1 MDSIWHEVCRERD
14 KRPQALPAKGIRNK
28 DNGEAV
34 KKLNI
39 MKQFVLIV
47 LAAMVSLGSA
57 EACLNKAKVK
67 SLEVKGERLEAKGE
81 LTILVMDTT
90 QALLPEAEIRFGKSV
105 LRTSWDGRAVV
116 KSEDLAKTKTITVSC
131 EGYEARSERVK
142 ELTNE
147 RMKELTNEGMNGLT
161 NERVLIIRLTPKKGA
176 EREEN
181 GGRLPGSGKGTS
193 KGTLLYR
200 TMDTKPMAEPAMVT
214 TDLAAEASRA
224 DFKAELEETP
234 ELFVGGPTRNISAGM
249 LTAGEVNDFAKWN
262 LWPMVRDSILGE
274 FIDEWK
280 IAPRERYTV
289 QVVTQ
294 KGGYPIA
301 SQDVSLIDGN
311 GNTLFQAVTDNT
323 GKAELW
329 GELIKNEKLKI
340 KNDLRIRVGD
350 YVAEAK
356 SWQTVVLDEPCDVSD
371 AVDVMFVFDATG
383 SMGDEL
389 RYLQAEMRDVIAR
402 AKEATGGLEI
412 RTGAVVYRDH
422 HYDEYLTRIS
432 RLTDD
437 ISVTQQFIDKQEA
450 NGGGDYP
457 EAVPEALMAA
467 LNSGGF
473 NSNARA
479 RIVFLVLD
487 APCHQDSATIAL
499 LHEQI
504 LNAAAM
510 GVRIVPVV
518 CSGLGKSGEYLMR
531 SIALTTNGTSF
542 FLTDDSGIG
551 HTHLKPATDSLKVEH
566 LNDMLVRTIVEF
578 SYMPNC
584 EGHWTEETDENEND
598 QFVPNPFEISDLELM
613 EIDVTDSPTTLYLV
627 DISGKLITVYEG
639 RLEEAGDAQLAHLP
653 LPQLSTG
660 VYFVKAFHNG
670 QWHTKKILVH

>member
-1 MDSIWHEVCRERD
+1 
-14 KRPQALPAKGIRNK
+14 
-28 DNGEAV
+28 
-34 KKLNI
+34 
-39 MKQFVLIV
+39 
-47 LAAMVSLGSA
+47 
-57 EACLNKAKVK
+57 
-67 SLEVKGERLEAKGE
+67 
-81 LTILVMDTT
+81 
-90 QALLPEAEIRFGKSV
+90 
-105 LRTSWDGRAVV
+105 
-116 KSEDLAKTKTITVSC
+116 
-131 EGYEARSERVK
+131 
-142 ELTNE
+142 
-147 RMKELTNEGMNGLT
+147 
-161 NERVLIIRLTPKKGA
+161 
-176 EREEN
+176 
-181 GGRLPGSGKGTS
+181 
-193 KGTLLYR
+193 
-200 TMDTKPMAEPAMVT
+200 
-214 TDLAAEASRA
+214 
-224 DFKAELEETP
+224 
-234 ELFVGGPTRNISAGM
+234 
-249 LTAGEVNDFAKWN
+249 
-262 LWPMVRDSILGE
+262 
-274 FIDEWK
+274 
-280 IAPRERYTV
+280 
-289 QVVTQ
+289 
-294 KGGYPIA
+294 
-301 SQDVSLIDGN
+301 
-311 GNTLFQAVTDNT
+311 VTDNT

-329 GELIKNEKLKI
+329 SMVIGRWSLVQGLK
-340 KNDLRIRVGD
+340 IRVGD

-402 AKEATGGLEI
+402 AKDATGGLEI

-422 HYDEYLTRIS
+422 LYDEYLTRIS

-437 ISVTQQFIDKQEA
+437 ISVTQQFIDRQEA

-584 EGHWTEETDENEND
+584 EGQLTEEADENAND
-598 QFVPNPFEISDLELM
+598 MFVPNPFEISDLELM

-660 VYFVKAFHNG
+660 VYFVKAFYNG